1 MALGSFPSS
10 TWERGEKTMRGT
22 RHQTQW
28 SGQFGVAHEMTRRG
42 YLVAF
47 TMGNA
52 PTVDLLCKS
61 PNEQDFS
68 VQVKSLRSKTYFI
81 YQESLLAPN
90 PNLYIVFVLVPEA
103 PLEPAEY
110 FVLNNAQFLS
120 IDKEEKARLKEAEK
134 VRGKPYAAFSPGI
147 NYTTLNRDE
156 FRNAWHNL
164 PS

>member
-1 MALGSFPSS
+1 
-10 TWERGEKTMRGT
+10 
-22 RHQTQW
+22 
-28 SGQFGVAHEMTRRG
+28 
-42 YLVAF
+42 
-47 TMGNA
+47 MGNA

-103 PLEPAEY
+103 PSGPAGN

-120 IDKEEKARLKEAEK
+120 LVKEENARLKEAER

-147 NYTTLNRDE
+147 NYATLNRDE

>member
-1 MALGSFPSS
+1 MQ
-10 TWERGEKTMRGT
+10 GT

-28 SGQFGVAHEMTRRG
+28 SGQFGVAHEMARRG

-52 PTVDLLCKS
+52 PTVDLICIS
-61 PNEQDFS
+61 PNKQEFS

-81 YQESLLAPN
+81 YQESLLSPE

-103 PLEPAEY
+103 PLKPAEY
-110 FVLNNAQFLS
+110 FVLNNTQFLS
-120 IDKEEKARLKEAEK
+120 IVKEENERLKEAEK

-164 PS
+164 PL